1 MIEFTPE
8 ERVRFVQFLTGATAL
23 PVGGIAGLHPKMTVA
38 KRLGDPRGAFPTVST
53 CQTYLK
59 LPEYASRA
67 ELKDR
72 LLVAMADGRDSF
84 DLA

>member
-1 MIEFTPE
+1 
-8 ERVRFVQFLTGATAL
+8 VQFLTGATAL
-23 PVGGIAGLHPKMTVA
+23 PVGGLGELHPKLTVA
-38 KRLGDPRGAFPTVST
+38 KRLGVSARAFPTVST

-59 LPEYASRA
+59 LPEYASKA

-72 LLVAMADGRDSF
+72 LLVAMAEGRDSF